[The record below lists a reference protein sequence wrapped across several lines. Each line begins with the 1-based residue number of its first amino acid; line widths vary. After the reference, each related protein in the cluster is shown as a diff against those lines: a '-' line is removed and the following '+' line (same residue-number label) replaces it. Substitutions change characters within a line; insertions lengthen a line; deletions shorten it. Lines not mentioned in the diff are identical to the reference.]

1 MTGIN
6 EIDNLFLSS
15 EEIPIS
21 VAINAS
27 LGIEKVSNSYSS
39 MIRSHPKGLIRGVIE
54 YLQGRQKGFQIQ
66 LQENI

>member
-15 EEIPIS
+15 EEIPIG
-21 VAINAS
+21 VVINAS

-39 MIRSHPKGLIRGVIE
+39 ITRSHPKGLIRGVIE
-54 YLQGRQKGFQIQ
+54 YLQGRQKGFQMQ